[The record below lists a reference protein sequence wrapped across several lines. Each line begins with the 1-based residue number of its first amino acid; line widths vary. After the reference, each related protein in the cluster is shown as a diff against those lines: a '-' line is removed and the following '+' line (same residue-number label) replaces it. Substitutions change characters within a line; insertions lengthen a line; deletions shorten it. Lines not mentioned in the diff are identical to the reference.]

1 MGLPGAAM
9 IQGVEAGVYRRGESP
24 VDRLSEVFGERVQFR
39 YTCLDRIVLHGYLTG
54 LQRPGQLV
62 HFFHDV
68 VGVACIEPKVLLGR
82 TTAYRQWMEQYT
94 QGQGIPVLAAPTGVR
109 KEELVRPSYGKL
121 GPREGIACVLTSLEN
136 NRTFISY
143 TPRRTPRSGDTT
155 YRRIETGRKRFQH
168 LYWYVWDPIMGPM
181 SLRVAT
187 YLPFT
192 VTCYLNGH
200 HFVSERLR
208 EAGVALY
215 QQDNAI
221 LSVADPAALQA
232 AADALTP
239 AVLRERC
246 DYWVAKLA
254 PSFSPAERAA
264 VDLRYRYSLAQIELA
279 TDVIFAQPSPLRAL
293 FRRAVELGLLMGGA
307 DRTAH
312 LFGRQITTRY
322 RGKLQTVLDRRNEGH
337 PVLRSYYRTSF
348 VKQYEKAETLL
359 RTETCINDPYHLN
372 VGRRLENLPKLVE
385 RMAATNQRFL
395 DAQAELLACT
405 VDQGELARLARPIQ
419 VGQRRVPGLR
429 LQDDR
434 LLRLLD
440 VLLHPGSFVADW
452 TSRDVL
458 ARLLDRHRLTETDYR
473 PSQLRY
479 DLGKLRAHGLV
490 ERIGRTRRY
499 CLTARGLKLGVI
511 LVKLRTHLLGP
522 LATLATASAPPPNTT
537 HGSAVEAA
545 FRQVD
550 LAIDQLCTT
559 LGLKAAA

>member
-1 MGLPGAAM
+1 
-9 IQGVEAGVYRRGESP
+9 
-24 VDRLSEVFGERVQFR
+24 VDRLSEVLGERVQFR

-54 LQRPGQLV
+54 LQRPGQVV

-68 VGVACIEPKVLLGR
+68 VGVACIEPKVLQGR
-82 TTAYRQWMEQYT
+82 TTAYREWVEQYT
-94 QGQGIPVLAAPTGVR
+94 QGQGIPVLAAPKRVR
-109 KEELVRPSYGKL
+109 KEELVRPYYGKL
-121 GPREGIACVLTSLEN
+121 GPHEGIACVLTSLEN
-136 NRTFISY
+136 SRTFISY
-143 TPRRTPRSGDTT
+143 TPQRTPQSGDTN
-155 YRRIETGRKRFQH
+155 YRRIEVGRKRFQH
-168 LYWYVWDPIMGPM
+168 LYWYIWDPVMGPM

-192 VTCYLNGH
+192 ITCYLNGH
-200 HFVSERLR
+200 HFVSQRLR
-208 EAGVALY
+208 EAGVAYY

-221 LSVADPAALQA
+221 LSVADPVALQA

-239 AVLRERC
+239 AVLQERC
-246 DYWVAKLA
+246 DYWAAKLA

-279 TDVIFAQPSPLRAL
+279 TDVIFVEPSPLRAL

-307 DRTAH
+307 DRTTH
-312 LFGRQITTRY
+312 LFGRQITARY

-337 PVLRSYYRTSF
+337 PVLRSYYQTSF

-372 VGRRLENLPKLVE
+372 VGRRLENLPKLVT
-385 RMAATNQRFL
+385 RMAETNQRFL

-405 VDQGELARLARPIQ
+405 VDQGELASLAQPVQ

-434 LLRLLD
+434 VIRLLD

-458 ARLLDRHRLTETDYR
+458 ARLLARHRLAETDYR
-473 PSQLRY
+473 LSQLRY
-479 DLGKLRAHGLV
+479 DLGKLRARGFV
-490 ERIGRTRRY
+490 ERIGRSRRY
-499 CLTARGLKLGVI
+499 RLTTRGLKLGVL
-511 LVKLRTHLLGP
+511 LVKLRSRLLGP
-522 LATLATASAPPPNTT
+522 LATLVAAPTPQPETT
-537 HGSAVEAA
+537 TDSAVEAA

-550 LAIDQLCTT
+550 HAIDHLCST

>member
-1 MGLPGAAM
+1 VG
-9 IQGVEAGVYRRGESP
+9 
-24 VDRLSEVFGERVQFR
+24 RLSEVFGERVQFR

-68 VGVACIEPKVLLGR
+68 VGVACIEPKVLQGR
-82 TTAYRQWMEQYT
+82 TAAYRQWVDQYT
-94 QGQGIPVLAAPTGVR
+94 SGQGIPVLPAPKGVR
-109 KEELVRPSYGKL
+109 KEAVVRPYYGKL
-121 GPREGIACVLTSLEN
+121 GPQEGIACVLTSLEN
-136 NRTFISY
+136 SRTFISY
-143 TPRRTPRSGDTT
+143 TPQRTPRSGDTT
-155 YRRIETGRKRFQH
+155 YRRIETGRKRFLH
-168 LYWYVWDPIMGPM
+168 LYWYVWDPVMGPM

-192 VTCYLNGH
+192 VTGYLNGH

-215 QQDNAI
+215 QRDNAI
-221 LSVADPAALQA
+221 LSVGDPVALQA

-239 AVLRERC
+239 AVLQERC
-246 DYWVAKLA
+246 DYWAAKVA
-254 PSFSPAERAA
+254 PQFSPTERAA

-279 TDVIFAQPSPLRAL
+279 TDVIFEQPSPLRAL

-307 DRTAH
+307 DRTSH
-312 LFGRQITTRY
+312 LFGRQITSRY
-322 RGKLQTVLDRRNEGH
+322 GGKLQTVLDRRNEGH
-337 PVLRSYYRTSF
+337 PVLRAYYQTSF

-372 VGRRLENLPKLVE
+372 VGRRLENLPKLVT
-385 RMAATNQRFL
+385 RMAETNQRFL

-405 VDQGELARLARPIQ
+405 VDQGELARLAQPVL
-419 VGQRRVPGLR
+419 VGKRRVPGVR
-429 LQDDR
+429 LHDDR
-434 LLRLLD
+434 LIRLLD
-440 VLLHPGSFVADW
+440 ALLHPGSFVADW

-473 PSQLRY
+473 LTQLRY

-499 CLTARGLKLGVI
+499 RLTTRGLKLGVI
-511 LVKLRTHLLGP
+511 LVKLRTRLLGP
-522 LATLATASAPPPNTT
+522 LATLASAPASPPETT
-537 HGSAVEAA
+537 TSSEIEAA

-550 LAIDQLCTT
+550 RAIDHLCIA